1 MAEVFNIDPRRVGES
16 EWLPLVRKFVATAE
30 QAGDVVSLQSRT
42 EYLTPEAAG
51 QRLGMSRSTVLRA
64 IEAGELKSTKV
75 GNRHRIPVRE
85 VERFNDRLVG
95 DMAEVAS
102 TDSER
107 PGPTFAAITTLRV
120 GGPIGN
126 LVTAESADDLV
137 DAACDA
143 EALIVGGGSN
153 LLVGDEGFEGT
164 VVLVRTRGVD
174 IDGDRVTVAAG
185 ENWDDFVAAMLAAGR
200 GQLAP
205 LSGIPG
211 SIGATP
217 IQNVGAYGADVS
229 QVIDRVAVYDRRQGC
244 VREITSAACRFGYRT
259 SVFKNSRRFVVVSAT
274 FLLPV
279 VRTVS
284 VVYPQLA
291 AALEVPVGHEAAA
304 GDVREAVLRLRRS
317 KGMVLDDGDHDT
329 WSAGSFFVN
338 PVLTEVPAALSDCPS
353 WPDPAGHKLSAA
365 WLIEQAGFGRG
376 FTIPGGTGRASLSGK
391 HTLALTN
398 RGGASAAEILELAAT
413 IRDGVQK
420 KFNVILEPEPQL
432 VGIRMPR

>member
-1 MAEVFNIDPRRVGES
+1 MNKRTNPNISEILALGDAAYAASQVPDDGLPVDPATVSMPNLGTKFLRGNARLAEMLADPETRAEVDAIVDELRKVDVLGSDEERWNRRSKMV
-16 EWLPLVRKFVATAE
+16 
-30 QAGDVVSLQSRT
+30 
-42 EYLTPEAAG
+42 
-51 QRLGMSRSTVLRA
+51 
-64 IEAGELKSTKV
+64 
-75 GNRHRIPVRE
+75 
-85 VERFNDRLVG
+85 
-95 DMAEVAS
+95 
-102 TDSER
+102 

-126 LVTAESADDLV
+126 LVTAECADELV
-137 DAACDA
+137 DAARDA

-153 LLVGDEGFEGT
+153 LLVGDDGFDGT

-217 IQNVGAYGADVS
+217 LQNVGAYGADVS
-229 QVIDRVAVYDRRQGC
+229 QVIDHVAVYDRRESC
-244 VREITSAACRFGYRT
+244 VREIASAACRFGYRT

-274 FLLPV
+274 FRLPA
-279 VRTVS
+279 VRTVPA
-284 VVYPQLA
+284 VYPQLA
-291 AALEVPVGHEAAA
+291 AALEVPAGHEVAA

-338 PVLTEVPAALSDCPS
+338 PVLAEVPAALRDCPS
-353 WPDPAGHKLSAA
+353 WPDPAGCKLSAA

-376 FTIPGGTGRASLSGK
+376 FTVPGGTGRASLSGK

-413 IRDGVQK
+413 IRDVVQK

-432 VGIRMPR
+432 VGIRMRR